1 MVPGSSPKA
10 TSNPRASCPTDN
22 YFTQMHSTHHNMS
35 VVSFCICM
43 FDKVINDKEVSVK
56 VTFMLFGN
64 HCCHPLVVQGECNSA
79 IANNKF
85 G

>member
-1 MVPGSSPKA
+1 
-10 TSNPRASCPTDN
+10 
-22 YFTQMHSTHHNMS
+22 
-35 VVSFCICM
+35 M

-64 HCCHPLVVQGECNSA
+64 HCFHQLIILGEHDSA
-79 IANNKF
+79 IMKNKF

>member
-1 MVPGSSPKA
+1 
-10 TSNPRASCPTDN
+10 
-22 YFTQMHSTHHNMS
+22 
-35 VVSFCICM
+35 M

-64 HCCHPLVVQGECNSA
+64 HCFHPLVVHGEHDIA

>member
-1 MVPGSSPKA
+1 MVP
-10 TSNPRASCPTDN
+10 D
-22 YFTQMHSTHHNMS
+22 
-35 VVSFCICM
+35 

-56 VTFMLFGN
+56 VTFTLFGN
-64 HCCHPLVVQGECNSA
+64 HCCHPPVFQGERNGA

>member
-1 MVPGSSPKA
+1 
-10 TSNPRASCPTDN
+10 
-22 YFTQMHSTHHNMS
+22 
-35 VVSFCICM
+35 M

-64 HCCHPLVVQGECNSA
+64 HCCHPLVVQGECDSA